1 MNLNPKIAILLC
13 THNGEEYLVEQLN
26 SIVEQSY
33 SNYIIVI
40 WDDASSDST
49 PDLISKFAK
58 TYPEKTH
65 IVSNHNNNLGARGS
79 FSFLIEYV
87 LKNKDILDLEDAY
100 MMFCDQDD
108 IWLKNKVEELVNTI
122 INAEESANEVRFPV
136 LVHSDLIVVSEK
148 NQNISESFINYQGLE
163 IKRNRFANMV
173 ISNLVTGCTAMINE
187 SLARKAI
194 PIPKHA
200 IMHDWWLALVA
211 AAFGKVIFLTKP
223 LVRYRQHSNN
233 AIGAKEFVKSSPNA
247 RSFWRNLFGMKGNEH
262 LYEVA
267 KQAKYFQRRFKSEL
281 GFKENLGLRIS
292 SCMSVRIG
300 IVQRFF
306 YRIARWF

>member
-87 LKNKDILDLEDAY
+87 LKN
-100 MMFCDQDD
+100 
-108 IWLKNKVEELVNTI
+108 NV
-122 INAEESANEVRFPV
+122 
-136 LVHSDLIVVSEK
+136 
-148 NQNISESFINYQGLE
+148 
-163 IKRNRFANMV
+163 
-173 ISNLVTGCTAMINE
+173 
-187 SLARKAI
+187 
-194 PIPKHA
+194 
-200 IMHDWWLALVA
+200 
-211 AAFGKVIFLTKP
+211 
-223 LVRYRQHSNN
+223 
-233 AIGAKEFVKSSPNA
+233 
-247 RSFWRNLFGMKGNEH
+247 
-262 LYEVA
+262 
-267 KQAKYFQRRFKSEL
+267 
-281 GFKENLGLRIS
+281 
-292 SCMSVRIG
+292 
-300 IVQRFF
+300 
-306 YRIARWF
+306 